1 MKGMYLSKKISF
13 CLALTLLIVI
23 AFSGFQ
29 TTNVFAESSVKEWS
43 ENFEGAEMVTD
54 TIGGKHQHLNGWKS
68 VSLLGETANASIVK
82 REDATGGN
90 FLRLKH
96 DDSSVLGGAGIST
109 GLKIGTNPI
118 VASFE
123 VYLSGAENGGR
134 QRLRVGFMSTKEPET
149 TQSSVIDFSRND
161 DGSWGLGEVGSYKSN
176 RALLANLVD
185 DMGKKYVIPA
195 EETSKWHKV
204 QVVYIPALGANAA
217 KVTYCVDGV
226 KLSTSNPNADYVHPA
241 DGSLGA
247 FVYVSQNGTHPD
259 SYFGLDNVKVFE
271 YPKEKVKAEYSTVNA
286 GTKQVKYSWCVPV
299 TEIPQNSDISIVK
312 FANAKDM
319 LENNNGTPI
328 SVTDIA
334 CDNGG
339 MIIDFSEEL
348 KGFEQY
354 RITVSEKKNILGN
367 PLGHIFETSVIPVSS
382 SADIETTKAAEYS
395 FDSID
400 LDMYSNNP
408 GACTVE
414 EFDGDNRLKINAD
427 GAVTF
432 SYLNVDIPLDDTGIE
447 YADISFDTKTV
458 WRAAANPELDR
469 FEFGIAQRN
478 GSSSYPRVVLARFFP
493 EIVQAS
499 ISAVPGDGLGTTPV
513 FVDSVAK
520 SLYKKDDW
528 NSFKIRYYPK
538 NPSDSTIGQY
548 QLYIKNDD
556 GEYVEMLQAAQP
568 AAKPVD
574 GVLAAICLSA
584 VRTGN
589 TYYDNLM
596 IEKAVM
602 AAGEGG
608 VTGIELLN
616 SYGEYISSANGIPAG
631 INKIKIYTRDMKKP
645 VIELKN
651 GNENVDFSQVA
662 SGDVYT
668 IDLKN
673 RMLAENQTYTLTIDS
688 TEYTIKTNDGENYI
702 GNIMLADENGECI
715 TKFPAAGSKLC
726 ASFDVYNTSAEDK
739 TFLLMLAAYE
749 DNALVDIAALNP
761 VHIKYGE
768 NTTISSRFLEITE
781 NIDRVAAFLLDGTDH
796 FKSIKTMVS
805 VDKSG
810 NSIKSKEAET
820 GVSGIEVAF
829 SDFDTE
835 GRATIK
841 GTVPITDA
849 GKKIPVIIFMP
860 GVNAAD
866 LTDDNAKTVICYC
879 DEMTADKNGAFE
891 KDIRIECS
899 SGELT
904 AYFGTENQP
913 IQKKISFSNY
923 EENKRALDELYRL
936 AIKVGRTSDNAF
948 SDTGEKTIADV
959 KSFIN
964 DNLTALD
971 FNETLWQSVS
981 QDAMTELLTDYIQKT
996 PDSINEF
1003 VKKDKAG
1010 ARDLFRELL
1019 LVEAVIE
1026 KNKAVIG
1033 EYMSKI
1039 RLFTSEDGILHSWYT
1054 TTDSKDIDEFATRII
1069 ECGIKN
1075 NISSTDTTAMVL
1087 FENTAIEVAV
1097 LTAIHNADGYGEVK
1111 NVLERYENYSG
1122 ILTSGISVAKLTE
1135 LQGTYFK
1142 SYDDVK
1148 RVINKKDETPNNPSH
1163 NSGGTGSGSGN
1174 GKSAIVAGDISQ
1186 KNPVTPITPTENA
1199 GFLDVT
1205 EQHWF
1210 YESVNALC
1218 KKGIIN
1224 GKSETEFMPG
1234 DNISRAE
1241 TIKLIVSMLNLDT
1254 ANVDCDFDDV
1264 NNNEWF
1270 YPYVSAAVNN
1280 HLANGIGEKLFDP
1293 NAPITRQDLAV
1304 MLNNVLSFRNIET
1317 ADSSDDSINVKDFVD
1332 SDNISDYALPAVK
1345 TLNYNSVVSGYEDKT
1360 FRPQAFVTRAEAAQ
1374 MIYNFMNA
1382 FEII

>member
-1 MKGMYLSKKISF
+1 
-13 CLALTLLIVI
+13 
-23 AFSGFQ
+23 
-29 TTNVFAESSVKEWS
+29 
-43 ENFEGAEMVTD
+43 MVTD

-161 DGSWGLGEVGSYKSN
+161 DGSWGLNEVGSYKSN
-176 RALLANLVD
+176 RALSANLVD

-195 EETSKWHKV
+195 EKASKWHKV
-204 QVVYIPALGANAA
+204 QVVYIPASGANAA
-217 KVTYCVDGV
+217 KVTYCVDGE
-226 KLSTSNPNADYVHPA
+226 KLSTSNPNTDYVHPA

-334 CDNGG
+334 CDTGG

-458 WRAAANPELDR
+458 WRAAANLELDR

-478 GSSSYPRVVLARFFP
+478 GSSSYPRAVLARFFP

-574 GVLAAICLSA
+574 GVLAAM
-584 VRTGN
+584 
-589 TYYDNLM
+589 M
-596 IEKAVM
+596 IRDVPYS
-602 AAGEGG
+602 GY
-608 VTGIELLN
+608 
-616 SYGEYISSANGIPAG
+616 SYGLDN
-631 INKIKIYTRDMKKP
+631 
-645 VIELKN
+645 
-651 GNENVDFSQVA
+651 
-662 SGDVYT
+662 
-668 IDLKN
+668 
-673 RMLAENQTYTLTIDS
+673 
-688 TEYTIKTNDGENYI
+688 
-702 GNIMLADENGECI
+702 
-715 TKFPAAGSKLC
+715 SKLYATKMPKGDAGRFTQMGGNLWMFSKNSTPEQIEAGFKWLEFTGFAPEMTAEQEQKFREDC
-726 ASFDVYNTSAEDK
+726 QNTITNNGVIVERDSFDVWT
-739 TFLLMLAAYE
+739 
-749 DNALVDIAALNP
+749 NP
-761 VHIKYGE
+761 
-768 NTTISSRFLEITE
+768 
-781 NIDRVAAFLLDGTDH
+781 
-796 FKSIKTMVS
+796 
-805 VDKSG
+805 
-810 NSIKSKEAET
+810 
-820 GVSGIEVAF
+820 
-829 SDFDTE
+829 
-835 GRATIK
+835 
-841 GTVPITDA
+841 
-849 GKKIPVIIFMP
+849 
-860 GVNAAD
+860 
-866 LTDDNAKTVICYC
+866 
-879 DEMTADKNGAFE
+879 
-891 KDIRIECS
+891 
-899 SGELT
+899 
-904 AYFGTENQP
+904 
-913 IQKKISFSNY
+913 
-923 EENKRALDELYRL
+923 
-936 AIKVGRTSDNAF
+936 
-948 SDTGEKTIADV
+948 
-959 KSFIN
+959 
-964 DNLTALD
+964 
-971 FNETLWQSVS
+971 ETL
-981 QDAMTELLTDYIQKT
+981 
-996 PDSINEF
+996 
-1003 VKKDKAG
+1003 
-1010 ARDLFRELL
+1010 
-1019 LVEAVIE
+1019 E
-1026 KNKAVIG
+1026 KRRAIRK
-1033 EYMSKI
+1033 EY
-1039 RLFTSEDGILHSWYT
+1039 
-1054 TTDSKDIDEFATRII
+1054 
-1069 ECGIKN
+1069 
-1075 NISSTDTTAMVL
+1075 
-1087 FENTAIEVAV
+1087 
-1097 LTAIHNADGYGEVK
+1097 
-1111 NVLERYENYSG
+1111 
-1122 ILTSGISVAKLTE
+1122 
-1135 LQGTYFK
+1135 
-1142 SYDDVK
+1142 
-1148 RVINKKDETPNNPSH
+1148 
-1163 NSGGTGSGSGN
+1163 
-1174 GKSAIVAGDISQ
+1174 
-1186 KNPVTPITPTENA
+1186 
-1199 GFLDVT
+1199 
-1205 EQHWF
+1205 
-1210 YESVNALC
+1210 
-1218 KKGIIN
+1218 
-1224 GKSETEFMPG
+1224 
-1234 DNISRAE
+1234 
-1241 TIKLIVSMLNLDT
+1241 
-1254 ANVDCDFDDV
+1254 ANVDYNDYKNYFEATDVEVKLEPAACAQQLYAVIDGCIQEVITNENADVDKLISDACKDFQQ
-1264 NNNEWF
+1264 
-1270 YPYVSAAVNN
+1270 N
-1280 HLANGIGEKLFDP
+1280 HL
-1293 NAPITRQDLAV
+1293 
-1304 MLNNVLSFRNIET
+1304 
-1317 ADSSDDSINVKDFVD
+1317 
-1332 SDNISDYALPAVK
+1332 
-1345 TLNYNSVVSGYEDKT
+1345 DK
-1360 FRPQAFVTRAEAAQ
+1360 
-1374 MIYNFMNA
+1374 M
-1382 FEII
+1382 